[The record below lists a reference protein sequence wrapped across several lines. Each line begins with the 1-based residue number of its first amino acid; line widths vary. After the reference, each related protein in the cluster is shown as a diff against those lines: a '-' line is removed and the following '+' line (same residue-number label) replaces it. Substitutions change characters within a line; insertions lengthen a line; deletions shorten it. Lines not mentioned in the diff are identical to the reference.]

1 MHLIKI
7 NFSAELGSRAPY
19 IWMFTAFMYK
29 HKFNS
34 KSSSST
40 KAFKSTL
47 RNSFTAKIQGL
58 MLRIEN
64 CLGTCVY
71 LTSHCV
77 LILAVNVKFQIELD
91 SPIFKANFLILKKL
105 RDVFNIPL
113 LPNVRVQITAII
125 DQSNFTPQTRKQI
138 LGMTRGV
145 YFNNH
150 NEKKQ
155 KAGK

>member
-1 MHLIKI
+1 
-7 NFSAELGSRAPY
+7 
-19 IWMFTAFMYK
+19 
-29 HKFNS
+29 
-34 KSSSST
+34 
-40 KAFKSTL
+40 
-47 RNSFTAKIQGL
+47 

-71 LTSHCV
+71 LTSDCV

-91 SPIFKANFLILKKL
+91 SPIFKANFSIFTKLI
-105 RDVFNIPL
+105 DVFNIPL
-113 LPNVRVQITAII
+113 LPNARVQITAII

-138 LGMTRGV
+138 LGMTRSV
-145 YFNNH
+145 YFNNQ